1 MPTIRITK
9 QKNFSII
16 SNKHLNDFNLSFK
29 AKGILTYLL
38 SKPDDW
44 TLYVTQLI
52 KSSREGREAVY
63 SGINELVQ
71 AGYIIKQQKR
81 NHAGQMAGIEYLV
94 IENPGDKPDTGNP
107 DTGNPDTVKGELL
120 KTDTNNNGF
129 KEKTTTPP
137 SSSSS
142 LLLPEKYNTAV
153 IQALLLKALT
163 AYPESH
169 IKESISYALDNS
181 TGGTPA
187 KFKAYLGKTITNGWG
202 VGYQSEK
209 LNGQKHNVEHFKK
222 MSLGNLKMLASADNV
237 HAIRELSRRSG

>member
-120 KTDTNNNGF
+120 KTDTINNGL
-129 KEKTTTPP
+129 KEKTTTT
-137 SSSSS
+137 SSS
-142 LLLPEKYNTAV
+142 LFSLLPEKYNTAI
-153 IQALLLKALT
+153 IQALILKALT

-169 IKESISYALDNS
+169 IKESISYALDTTKAETVS
-181 TGGTPA
+181 
-187 KFKAYLGKTITNGWG
+187 KFKAYLDKIITNGWAT
-202 VGYQSEK
+202 GYQSEK
-209 LNGQKHNVEHFKK
+209 LNGQEQDVEHFKK
-222 MSLGNLKMLASADNV
+222 MSLESLKMLAAADNIYAV
-237 HAIRELSRRSG
+237 RELSRRSG